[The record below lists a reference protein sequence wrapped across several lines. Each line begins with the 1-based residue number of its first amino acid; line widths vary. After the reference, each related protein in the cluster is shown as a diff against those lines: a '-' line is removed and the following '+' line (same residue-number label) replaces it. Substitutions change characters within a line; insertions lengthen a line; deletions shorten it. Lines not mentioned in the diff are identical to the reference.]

1 MNTTTITLSNAIS
14 EAQSVRQIAERLA
27 NAPTENGADG
37 CEAGEL
43 SRNQLFGQYI
53 YEYCMDGDE
62 PISVTGFA
70 KFSAEASEGFPAYL
84 AKNCPALAEL
94 VGKRD
99 FYAYLANSLV
109 EYAYVAR
116 SELENNLNDLGAE
129 FPLSSTEIS
138 QLDDSVA
145 IEHAIKIAAQEY
157 NPDAYE
163 GPDVPECGELS
174 AAQSLSRVAEI
185 IGEAVGQPEDEY
197 TFSANE
203 LLGQYAYETR
213 MASSNDYPL
222 TEENWAEFKNATGR
236 TQSLVAYLEDQLE
249 ADVEVA
255 LEMLARE
262 GLDPASF
269 NATTALAHAV
279 SLAHCNWSA

>member
-1 MNTTTITLSNAIS
+1 MGTTITISNAIS
-14 EAQSVRQIAERLA
+14 EAQSVTQIAERLA
-27 NAPTENGADG
+27 DAPIENGADG

-53 YEYCMDGDE
+53 YEYCMNGDE

-70 KFSAEASEGFPAYL
+70 KFSAEASGGFPAYH
-84 AKNCPALAEL
+84 AKNHPALAEL
-94 VGKRD
+94 VGQRN
-99 FYAYLANSLV
+99 FYAYLAYYFV

-116 SELENNLNDLGAE
+116 SELENNLNDLGE
-129 FPLSSTEIS
+129 DFPLSSTEIS

-163 GPDVPECGELS
+163 GPDVPECSELS
-174 AAQSLSRVAEI
+174 AAQSLARVAEI

-236 TQSLVAYLEDQLE
+236 PQSLVAYLEDQLE

-255 LEMLARE
+255 LEMLARQ
-262 GLDPASF
+262 GLDHASF
-269 NATTALAHAV
+269 NAQAALAHAV